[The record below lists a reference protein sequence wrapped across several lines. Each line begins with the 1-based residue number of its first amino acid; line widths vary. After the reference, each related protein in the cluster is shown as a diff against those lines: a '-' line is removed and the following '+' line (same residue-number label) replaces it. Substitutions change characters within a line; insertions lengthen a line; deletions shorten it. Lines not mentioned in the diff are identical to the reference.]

1 MNVSG
6 NVISSG
12 RRAPTLRRGVMF
24 STVMHLALLGAVV
37 LWSMRSVPL
46 RPPVYRVNLLGA
58 PAGPRQSGIV
68 RPTPMPSTTAAA
80 SPINGAERPPVEKAL
95 PTAKRATT
103 TASAKATPSIA
114 KSKSAGAKAA
124 TVPSKAT
131 PVPTAGAGAVGG
143 KGADVVNAVRTNGI
157 EFPFPGYL
165 SNIQRQIALSWNP
178 RHVSAALVAEVK
190 FLIRRDGSVMG
201 IEVVKSSRDR
211 MYDTDAQAAIE
222 AVGGVRGFHALPDG
236 FKDDVLIVYFTF
248 DYALRP

>member
-1 MNVSG
+1 VTVTSAA
-6 NVISSG
+6 IST
-12 RRAPTLRRGVMF
+12 RTRAPTLRSGVLF
-24 STVMHLALLGAVV
+24 SAVMHLAAFCAVV

-58 PAGPRQSGIV
+58 PAGPRQAGIV
-68 RPTPMPSTTAAA
+68 RPTSTPSPATAAP
-80 SPINGAERPPVEKAL
+80 PINGAERAPVEKAL
-95 PTAKRATT
+95 PSAKRATT

-114 KSKSAGAKAA
+114 KSNAAGAKTA
-124 TVPSKAT
+124 TPPAKAT
-131 PVPTAGAGAVGG
+131 SIPTAGAGAIGG

-190 FLIRRDGSVMG
+190 FLIRRDGSVMS

-222 AVGGVRGFHALPDG
+222 AVGVVRGFRALPDG

>member
-1 MNVSG
+1 MTSLSG
-6 NVISSG
+6 AMSA
-12 RRAPTLRRGVMF
+12 RLRAPTLRSGVVF
-24 STVMHLALLGAVV
+24 STAIHLAVLGAVV
-37 LWSMRSVPL
+37 LWSMRSVPV

-58 PAGPRQSGIV
+58 PAGPRQAGIV
-68 RPTPMPSTTAAA
+68 RPTTSPPTAAPA
-80 SPINGAERPPVEKAL
+80 PPINGAERASLEKAL

-114 KSKSAGAKAA
+114 KPNSAGAKAA
-124 TVPSKAT
+124 SPRTKAS
-131 PVPTAGAGAVGG
+131 PIPTAGAGAVGG

-190 FLIRRDGSVMG
+190 FLIRRDGSVMS

-222 AVGGVRGFHALPDG
+222 AVGVVRGFRALPDG